1 MVHCARRMGPPPHK
15 KNLQPTTPAPF
26 LSLSLSLFFS
36 LLTFGRWHWFFPSSW
51 RDANLLFSFSFRCL
65 IARFKHTD
73 LLCISKWG
81 KWRRGLI
88 FGLAA
93 FFRKENTP
101 KYKADN
107 LPYLQKAKSGKE
119 PEIPQVSPPR
129 VMRPIFTANNSS
141 KYFCGRVPYRRTRGN

>member
-15 KNLQPTTPAPF
+15 KKPTNQPPRPHF
-26 LSLSLSLFFS
+26 SLSLFYFFALNIREMALFFS
-36 LLTFGRWHWFFPSSW
+36 SSW

>member
-15 KNLQPTTPAPF
+15 KNQPTNHPGPI
-26 LSLSLSLFFS
+26 SLSLFFY
-36 LLTFGRWHWFFPSSW
+36 FFALNIREMALFFSFLW
-51 RDANLLFSFSFRCL
+51 RDANLLFFFSFRCL
-65 IARFKHTD
+65 IARFNHTD

-81 KWRRGLI
+81 KWWRGLI

-107 LPYLQKAKSGKE
+107 LPYPQKAKSGKE

-129 VMRPIFTANNSS
+129 DMRPIFTANNSS
-141 KYFCGRVPYRRTRGN
+141 KYFCGRVPCRRTLGN